1 MLLITNDIDFKCITN
16 TIIQEPTIPDIFT
29 LYDKT
34 YSIKV
39 YEVMKQYMSYV
50 YDYYIYMLYN

>member
-1 MLLITNDIDFKCITN
+1 MLLITNDIDFKYITN

-29 LYDKT
+29 LYGKT

-50 YDYYIYMLYN
+50 IIIYMLYN

>member
-39 YEVMKQYMSYV
+39 FNEIVYELCV
-50 YDYYIYMLYN
+50 